1 MTEKLNKV
9 FFLGAGFSKAI
20 DSRYPV
26 LNELTEY
33 IAGKVRCDKSSLA
46 CHYDNELSG
55 LIKDNVENL
64 LTYLSTD
71 WPWKSAKQKYTNKAL
86 YAEITE
92 ILSEY
97 FVKLSKNDFT
107 DKKFMDMNI
116 LCALCNSFYTDYKNI
131 DFITLNY
138 DWIVE
143 RCLSEVFAKLGSYNP
158 RLDEYYKYP
167 ITEIGARGANP
178 YLHYASP
185 YEKIPSVIK
194 LHGSANWFW
203 EGVSASD
210 QVYYIDGNESKEK
223 LSLLSGLN
231 PYIVPP
237 VLDKSYFYN
246 HNAIRYF
253 WKYAYD
259 LLKKAD
265 EIYIIGFSFP
275 QTDLSVKHLF
285 QSALRGS
292 DAHVY
297 VVNCDTK
304 DNLLHNYMGI
314 FGDRCTI
321 HYDYCGM
328 KDAFQKFVNEKLTNR
343 GQPWS

>member
-26 LNELTEY
+26 LNELTKY
-33 IAGKVRCDKSSLA
+33 IAEKVRCDKSSLA
-46 CHYDNELSG
+46 CHYDNELAG

-64 LTYLSTD
+64 LTYLSTN

-86 YAEITE
+86 YVEITE
-92 ILSEY
+92 ILGEH
-97 FVKLSKNDFT
+97 FVKLSKNNFT
-107 DKKFMDMNI
+107 DKKFINMNI
-116 LCALCNSFYTDYKNI
+116 LPGLLTSIYTDYQNV

-138 DWIVE
+138 DMIVE
-143 RCLSEVFAKLGSYNP
+143 RCLWEVFRKLKSYQP
-158 RLDEYYKYP
+158 RLDEFYRYP

-178 YLHYASP
+178 YIHETSP
-185 YEKIPSVIK
+185 FEKVPAVIK

-210 QVYYIDGNESKEK
+210 QIYYIDGTENKIK
-223 LSLLSGLN
+223 LDLLSGLT

-259 LLKKAD
+259 LLRKAD

-275 QTDLSVKHLF
+275 QTDLSVKNLF
-285 QSALRGS
+285 QAALRGS
-292 DAHVY
+292 CANVY

-304 DNLLHNYMGI
+304 DNLSHNYSGI
-314 FGDRCTI
+314 FGSGCTI
-321 HYDYCGM
+321 HYDYCGTH
-328 KDAFQKFVNEKLTNR
+328 DAFQRFVNEKLTNR
-343 GQPWS
+343 GQPWN